1 MNVAE
6 SVGERFELLGW
17 ALDERLRRLLAAAE
31 AQVLGRGGVTTVAKA
46 TGVSRRAIHAG
57 LKELAERTGPLLPVS
72 GRVRRPGA
80 GRKRLIDRDLT
91 LRADLERLVES
102 VTRGAP
108 ETPLR
113 WTCKSLRRL
122 AEELGNEGHRVSRTV
137 VGQLLYE
144 MGYSLQANAKT
155 LEGTHHPDRNTQ
167 FEHINREVQAR
178 LAQRQPV
185 IFSGHEE
192 KRADRGLQ
200 EPGADLASKGSTGRS
215 QRL

>member
-17 ALDERLRRLLAAAE
+17 ALNERLRRLLAAAE
-31 AQVLGRGGVTTVAKA
+31 AQVLGRGGVTAVAKA

-91 LRADLERLVES
+91 LRADLERLMES
-102 VTRGAP
+102 VPRGDP

-113 WTCKSLRRL
+113 L
-122 AEELGNEGHRVSRTV
+122 A
-137 VGQLLYE
+137 
-144 MGYSLQANAKT
+144 
-155 LEGTHHPDRNTQ
+155 
-167 FEHINREVQAR
+167 
-178 LAQRQPV
+178 
-185 IFSGHEE
+185 
-192 KRADRGLQ
+192 LQ
-200 EPGADLASKGSTGRS
+200 ELAPLGGGTG
-215 QRL
+215 Q